1 MTGFCIPT
9 FFGFHA
15 EPTPRMR
22 RVLPVLPFL
31 VIILGYVAASEIR
44 LAENPDDRF
53 LPRFAKMAETMRVY
67 IIRSVPA
74 GAQGEVEK
82 YESLLLADTFVS
94 LRRLVTGVGAAAAF
108 GLVLGLNMGLF
119 PGLRALLTTFL
130 TFFSIIPS
138 ILLVPILLI
147 FFGVDEFAKAV
158 IIFVGTA
165 PMIGRD
171 IDLAVQKMISREQ
184 ITKSL
189 TLGAS
194 TLQVVYEIVLPQVVP
209 RWLNTTR
216 LAFGSAWLFLIVAE
230 LVAASSG
237 IGYRT
242 FVMRRYLAMDGII
255 PYLLWATL
263 LSFVADVAFR
273 WFIGHRYP
281 WYAAAK
287 EQE

>member
-1 MTGFCIPT
+1 MQRIPKLL
-9 FFGFHA
+9 GLHA

-22 RVLPVLPFL
+22 RILPILPFL
-31 VIILGYVAASEIR
+31 VIVLGYIVASEIR

-53 LPRFAKMAETMRVY
+53 LPRFTKMAATFWYYLATADAQTGFSMLATDTLASL
-67 IIRSVPA
+67 IRIMA
-74 GAQGEVEK
+74 
-82 YESLLLADTFVS
+82 
-94 LRRLVTGVGAAAAF
+94 GVGCAAVF

-119 PGLRALLTTFL
+119 PGLRTLLTTFL
-130 TFFSIIPS
+130 TFFSIVPS

-147 FFGVDEFAKAV
+147 FFGVDELAKAV

-194 TLQVVYEIVLPQVVP
+194 TLQVVYEVVLPQVVP

-230 LVAASSG
+230 LVAAASG

-263 LSFVADVAFR
+263 LSILADTAFR
-273 WFIGHRYP
+273 KFIDWRYP
-281 WYAAAK
+281 WYSAAK